1 LSCVLGGLDSSAI
14 LTTLKANYENIQ
26 SFNIGFKEEEHNES
40 HLAKMLSDKLGYGF
54 NTMQLEDEALYD
66 SLLKATYFQDEPIMH
81 LNEPHLFSVSQLA
94 KPQVKVL
101 LSGEGAELMG
111 VTCVIRHCN
120 ILHYYIRSPL

>member
-1 LSCVLGGLDSSAI
+1 
-14 LTTLKANYENIQ
+14 
-26 SFNIGFKEEEHNES
+26 
-40 HLAKMLSDKLGYGF
+40 MLSDKLGYGF

-101 LSGEGAELMG
+101 L
-111 VTCVIRHCN
+111 
-120 ILHYYIRSPL
+120 

>member
-1 LSCVLGGLDSSAI
+1 
-14 LTTLKANYENIQ
+14 
-26 SFNIGFKEEEHNES
+26 
-40 HLAKMLSDKLGYGF
+40 MLSDKLGYGF

-101 LSGEGAELMG
+101 LSGEGADELMG